1 MYRLGSIQKRRYF
14 KAPLLK
20 GYTCD
25 ERATAQ
31 GLVKVYFSPNVTAHS
46 SNKLSLNYDRQLSD
60 GAKFQWG
67 DFDASLEMWL
77 LLPPLKQQWR
87 YIWKRTVEKSPALS
101 KCDFCCP
108 RWKSVGWKGLI
119 QFPLKGWLAFPN
131 NAHFRYWTQK
141 HIFADM
147 TNIVISHP
155 NSKLSFFIN
164 PRYTLITII
173 PIIKSY

>member
-1 MYRLGSIQKRRYF
+1 MEL
-14 KAPLLK
+14 
-20 GYTCD
+20 
-25 ERATAQ
+25 TAE
-31 GLVKVYFSPNVTAHS
+31 
-46 SNKLSLNYDRQLSD
+46 
-60 GAKFQWG
+60 FQWW
-67 DFDASLEMWL
+67 DFEASLEMWL
-77 LLPPLKQQWR
+77 LLAPLKQQWR

-155 NSKLSFFIN
+155 NSKLSFLAVTWQLYRFTCHSLTHWLTDSKSLLKN
-164 PRYTLITII
+164 TTTEHSERLVTLETCYQSDEKTKTKTKTKDKYNEKYKDKDI
-173 PIIKSY
+173 